1 MVTDTQQLQ
10 YKEQLNRRRLL
21 SVKALKR
28 HDKIRIVLERWVGN
42 NFFFFSIRYEKSSK
56 SEMPA
61 SKK

>member
-1 MVTDTQQLQ
+1 MVTDTQQLE

-42 NFFFFSIRYEKSSK
+42 NFFFSIRYEKSSK

>member
-1 MVTDTQQLQ
+1 MVTDTQQLE

-42 NFFFFSIRYEKSSK
+42 NFFSSIRYEKSSK